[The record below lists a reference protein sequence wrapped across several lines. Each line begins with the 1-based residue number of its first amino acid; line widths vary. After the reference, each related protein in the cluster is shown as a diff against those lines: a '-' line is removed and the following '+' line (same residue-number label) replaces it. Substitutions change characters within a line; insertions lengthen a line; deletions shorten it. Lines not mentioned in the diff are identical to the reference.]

1 MKQLVKKIPLIQ
13 VLRIRPFFW
22 LWSAQLLTF
31 IASNMLLFVLGVFVY
46 SKTMSNS
53 HMSLLY
59 LAIGLPA
66 TGFGLVSGLL
76 VDRFDKRKI
85 LFASSLV
92 RAGILLLLF
101 GKSDNL
107 FLLLSTAALFSVFS
121 QFFVPAEASLIPRIV
136 PENLLFAANSLFSL
150 TFYASIIGGFVLGG
164 PVYEFLGRQAIIL
177 AFVLAFGLAGGLTL
191 MIPGHPDPGAT
202 RKKITLSGLLDDLKF
217 VLNFIR
223 ETSFVGRA
231 LLLTTVIQVVITI
244 FMILG
249 PGFADKILFIK
260 LTDASVVLL
269 GPAAAGMILGALS
282 MGIVGHKV
290 SKRTLIFSGVLI
302 SGILLLTLSS
312 YIKITQIQNWGLEFS
327 AYVSRL
333 QSSLLPLT
341 VITMFLLGVCVSLID
356 VSCNTILQERTS
368 DAVRGRVY
376 GMLSTLI
383 SGVSLLPVALSGILA
398 DIVGIE
404 KIIFG
409 LGLLLLGFGVYIG
422 KKYPTS

>member
-1 MKQLVKKIPLIQ
+1 M
-13 VLRIRPFFW
+13 
-22 LWSAQLLTF
+22 LTF

-46 SKTMSNS
+46 SKTQSNS

-59 LAIGLPA
+59 LALGLPA

-85 LFASSLV
+85 LFATSLV

-107 FLLLSTAALFSVFS
+107 FLLLVVAGLFSVFG
-121 QFFVPAEASLIPRIV
+121 QFFVPAEASLIPRLV

-164 PVYEFLGRQAIIL
+164 PVYEILGRQAIL
-177 AFVLAFGLAGGLTL
+177 VAFVLAFGLAAGLTL
-191 MIPGHPDPGAT
+191 MLPHQPQSGGI
-202 RKKITLSGLLDDLKF
+202 RKQITLTGLFEDFKF

-269 GPAAAGMILGALS
+269 GPAAVGMILGALS
-282 MGIVGHKV
+282 MGILGQRA
-290 SKRTLIFSGVLI
+290 SKRTLIFSGVLA
-302 SGILLLTLSS
+302 SGVLLLTLSS

-341 VITMFLLGVCVSLID
+341 VTTMFLLGVCVSLID

-383 SGVSLLPVALSGILA
+383 SGVSLLPVVLSGILA
-398 DIVGIE
+398 DIMGIE

-409 LGLLLLGFGVYIG
+409 LGALLFGFGIYIK
-422 KKYPTS
+422 KKYPAN